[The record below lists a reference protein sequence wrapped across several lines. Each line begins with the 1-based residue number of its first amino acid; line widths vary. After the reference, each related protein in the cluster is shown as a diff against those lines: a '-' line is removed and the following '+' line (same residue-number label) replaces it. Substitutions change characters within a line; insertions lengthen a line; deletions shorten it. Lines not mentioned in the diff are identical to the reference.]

1 MTLTGI
7 LKNILLVIISVMIW
21 HTAISWLQFVGY
33 TIALAGLLY
42 YSLGWDQITALAQ
55 ATWLSMRGGYE
66 SLSGGAGGAGGTPE
80 EQQGRLPAA
89 VRRALVMGVAAI
101 LVLVLAGWFF
111 YGDDIASTAGIAL
124 GA

>member
-21 HTAISWLQFVGY
+21 HTAISWLQFAGY
-33 TIALAGLLY
+33 TIALAGLVY

-66 SLSGGAGGAGGTPE
+66 SLSGGATGTGDE
-80 EQQGRLPAA
+80 QGRLPAA
-89 VRRALVMGVAAI
+89 VRRALIMGVAAI

-111 YGDDIASTAGIAL
+111 YGDGIASTTGISL

>member
-21 HTAISWLQFVGY
+21 HTAISGLQFVGY
-33 TIALAGLLY
+33 TIALAGLVY

-66 SLSGGAGGAGGTPE
+66 SLSGGAAGAGTPE

-89 VRRALVMGVAAI
+89 VRRALIMGVAAI

-111 YGDDIASTAGIAL
+111 YGDGIASTAGISL